1 MKGSQQFCRPARSGL
16 ILLLPVLCFI
26 LLLSGCGSKTYR
38 EVTPDSPVLHAV
50 DQYGV
55 QNGGETYRIKPGDT
69 LRLSFFYDSNLNQEV
84 IVRPDGKVSLLL
96 VDDIM
101 AAGRVPQDLDREL
114 TEAYA
119 AFYTRPE
126 VTVAVVDIAEAVV
139 YIGGEVRNPS
149 MITLNGRMT
158 AMQAIMRSGGFAN
171 SAKVKQVLL
180 VRRTPEGER
189 QIYSLNLRD
198 TMNMESSLDDVY
210 LQSAD
215 LLIVPQKAISKVNQ
229 FVDEYITGIIPL
241 QFNVMFRYLYGKNYF
256 VNQDITN

>member
-1 MKGSQQFCRPARSGL
+1 MNCSRLFYRPARSGL
-16 ILLLPVLCFI
+16 ILLLPVLCFV
-26 LLLSGCGSKTYR
+26 LLLSGCSSKTYR
-38 EVTPDSPVLHAV
+38 EVTPESPILHAV

-55 QNGGETYRIKPGDT
+55 QNSGETYRIKPGDT

-84 IVRPDGKVSLLL
+84 IVRPDGNVSLLL

-101 AAGRVPQDLDREL
+101 AAGRVPEDLDREL
-114 TEAYA
+114 TEAYS

-126 VTVAVVDIAEAVV
+126 VTVAVMNIAEAVV
-139 YIGGEVRNPS
+139 YIGGEVRNPQ

-158 AMQAIMRSGGFAN
+158 AMQGIMRTGGFAN
-171 SAKVKQVLL
+171 TAKVKQVLL
-180 VRRTPEGER
+180 IRKTSEGER

-215 LLIVPQKAISKVNQ
+215 LIIVPKKAVAKVNQ

-241 QFNVMFRYLYGKNYF
+241 QFNVMFRYLYGKNYY
-256 VNQDITN
+256 VNQEAVN